1 MCNYYVHTNIIILPE
16 EYADDFKLFCQKNEK
31 PCPLIE
37 MLDIGSKEA
46 KCALGSNIST
56 DLPKYN
62 MYEKGILIDTPN
74 NIEKYWNNK
83 LVTFY

>member
-1 MCNYYVHTNIIILPE
+1 
-16 EYADDFKLFCQKNEK
+16 
-31 PCPLIE
+31 

-62 MYEKGILIDTPN
+62 VYEKGILIDTPN

-83 LVTFY
+83 LVTF

>member
-1 MCNYYVHTNIIILPE
+1 
-16 EYADDFKLFCQKNEK
+16 
-31 PCPLIE
+31 
-37 MLDIGSKEA
+37 MLDIGSTEA

-62 MYEKGILIDTPN
+62 VYEKGVLTDTTD

-83 LVTFY
+83 LVNFLLGVQIVLNTIS